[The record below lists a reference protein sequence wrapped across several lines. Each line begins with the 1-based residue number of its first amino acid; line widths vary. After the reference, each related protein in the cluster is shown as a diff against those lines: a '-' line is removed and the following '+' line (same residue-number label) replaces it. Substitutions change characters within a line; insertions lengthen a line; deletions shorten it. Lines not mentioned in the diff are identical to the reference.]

1 MDFEQNNDFSGVEP
15 PELPEEAQPPGP
27 EPISVLP
34 AVGPAVVKQPEKRT
48 GWKIFWGVILAL
60 SLLANIILFL
70 TLIGVVA
77 VFAVGQEGVFTEEVI
92 REGPRMNKIAV
103 IRLQGIINDEQAHD
117 ICKQLERARE
127 DRRVKGI
134 ILRVNSPG
142 GTISGSDQIYDE
154 IKEKTDKPVVAFLQ
168 SVAASGGYY
177 VSVGCDKIVG
187 EPTVITGSIGVI
199 GGYLV
204 LEKLL
209 EEKLAIRPIIVKSGE
224 KKDWPSS
231 FRDPNDV
238 EIQYLQD
245 KLITPA
251 YQRFLQVVADGRESV
266 LTRDEIRRLADG
278 SIYWAQEAL
287 DEKLIDEIGYLDEAI
302 GHVKSLAGIDKAQVV
317 EYRKPF
323 SFAELL
329 NSRSANTLRIDKT
342 MLYELCTPQ
351 LLYLWTVR
359 E

>member
-1 MDFEQNNDFSGVEP
+1 LVHSKAGELRNLLDFDRPAQAVYNFRKPALILGKGSLWTLSRIIILATRYHQNSRSRSPFPPRPVQQYPDNPRNEAGGRFSG
-15 PELPEEAQPPGP
+15 
-27 EPISVLP
+27 
-34 AVGPAVVKQPEKRT
+34 
-48 GWKIFWGVILAL
+48 AL
-60 SLLANIILFL
+60 
-70 TLIGVVA
+70 
-77 VFAVGQEGVFTEEVI
+77 FTEEVI
-92 REGPRMNKIAV
+92 REGPRMTKIAV
-103 IRLQGIINDEQAHD
+103 IRLQGVINDEQAHD
-117 ICKQLERARE
+117 MCKQLKRARE
-127 DRRVKGI
+127 DRRIKGI

-154 IKEKTDKPVVAFLQ
+154 IKEKTDKPVVAFMQ

-238 EIQYLQD
+238 EIQYLRD

-251 YQRFLQVVADGRESV
+251 YKRFLQVVAEGRESV
-266 LTRDEIRRLADG
+266 LTPDEVEQLADG

-287 DEKLIDEIGYLDEAI
+287 DEKLIDKIGYLDEAI
-302 GHVKSLAGIDKAQVV
+302 EQVKLLAGIEKAQVV

-323 SFAELL
+323 SFAEFLT
-329 NSRSANTLRIDKT
+329 SQSGETLKIDKT
-342 MLYELCTPQ
+342 TLYELCTPQ
-351 LLYLWTVR
+351 VLYLWTVR